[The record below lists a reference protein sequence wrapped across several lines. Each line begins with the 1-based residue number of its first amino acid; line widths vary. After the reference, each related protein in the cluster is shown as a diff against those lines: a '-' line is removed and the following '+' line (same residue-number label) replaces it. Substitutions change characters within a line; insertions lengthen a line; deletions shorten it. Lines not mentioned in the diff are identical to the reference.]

1 MFCTTDT
8 IVAIATPPGRGGI
21 GVVRLSGTDAHS
33 IARQLIAHHTPL
45 EPRHAT
51 LTTVRVAEAEEP
63 RRLMD
68 IDQAVA
74 TYFPAPA
81 SYTGDDVVEL
91 SAHGSPVVLRAIVA
105 AALERGARLAEPG
118 EFTLRA
124 FLNGRIDLTQAE
136 AVGDLIDAA
145 TPLQARAA
153 FDQLQ
158 GTLTRAIGDIDA
170 ALFDLI
176 ARLEASVDFPEEG
189 YHFVEAGELAATIDR
204 LIARADALLAG
215 AKRGRLVREG
225 LQIAIAG
232 KPNVGKS
239 SLFNALAGASR
250 AIVDDAPGTTRDL
263 VTEVVELDGLRV
275 TLVDTAGLR
284 QTIDAVE
291 AEGVARS
298 LGAQR
303 VADLTLLVV
312 DRSVHQT
319 GDESIQITDSKR
331 LIVANKSDLPA
342 AWTRSDAVQ
351 VSARTGDGLPAL
363 RARIVEAL
371 GAGATEPLKDR
382 PELTNVR
389 HIALV
394 QRALDALGRARAAA
408 TVDGGS
414 LPEEFVLA
422 DLQDARGALEEIA
435 GRRAP
440 GDLLAHIFEKF
451 CVGK

>member
-1 MFCTTDT
+1 MFSTSDT

-21 GVVRLSGTDAHS
+21 GVVRLSGADAHG
-33 IARQLIAHHTPL
+33 IARQLIAHHAPL

-51 LTTVRVAEAEEP
+51 FTRV
-63 RRLMD
+63 LD
-68 IDQAVA
+68 IDQIVA

-105 AALERGARLAEPG
+105 AAIEHGARLAEPG

-158 GTLTRAIGDIDA
+158 GTLTHAIGDIDA

-204 LIARADALLAG
+204 LIGRADTLLAG
-215 AKRGRLVREG
+215 ARRGRLVREG

-232 KPNVGKS
+232 RPNVGKS

-250 AIVDDAPGTTRDL
+250 AIVADAAGTTRDL

-284 QTIDAVE
+284 DTDDAVE

-312 DRSVHQT
+312 DRSVPQT
-319 GDESIQITDSKR
+319 GEESQQTADNKR
-331 LIVANKSDLPA
+331 LTVANKSDLPA
-342 AWTRSDAVQ
+342 AWTRADVVE
-351 VSARTGDGLPAL
+351 VSARTGDGVNAL
-363 RARIVEAL
+363 RERIVAAL

-394 QRALDALGRARAAA
+394 QRALDALVRARAAA
-408 TVDGGS
+408 LADGGS
-414 LPEEFVLA
+414 LSEEFVLA
-422 DLQDARGALEEIA
+422 DLQDARAALEEIA

-440 GDLLAHIFEKF
+440 EDLLAHIFAKF